1 MYQGDPCL
9 SECYAVRVGIGR
21 LTAVLFSLAV
31 GAKHVDDFVLVELL
45 HVVAGR
51 TEVLAGVELSGL
63 LGENLAHSG
72 GHGETAVGVDVDL
85 ANGALGSLAELF
97 FGDTDGIGE
106 LAAIFVDGVDI
117 LLRYRAGAMEHDG
130 ESGELLHNGIE
141 NLESQRRGNKTALGV
156 AGALLGGEL
165 VGAVAGADRDG
176 ERVAAGAG
184 GEVDHFLGIGVGVV
198 VRRYLVFNAGE
209 NAELAFYGHIIL
221 MSVVDNL
228 LCEGNI
234 FLVGEV

>member
-1 MYQGDPCL
+1 MGNPG
-9 SECYAVRVGIGR
+9 SFSI
-21 LTAVLFSLAV
+21 TAS
-31 GAKHVDDFVLVELL
+31 
-45 HVVAGR
+45 R
-51 TEVLAGVELSGL
+51 TSKARG
-63 LGENLAHSG
+63 GEQDG
-72 GHGETAVGVDVDL
+72 PRRCGCTA
-85 ANGALGSLAELF
+85 
-97 FGDTDGIGE
+97 
-106 LAAIFVDGVDI
+106 
-117 LLRYRAGAMEHDG
+117 R
-130 ESGELLHNGIE
+130 
-141 NLESQRRGNKTALGV
+141 
-156 AGALLGGEL
+156 GEL